1 MGDAFVTAQH
11 PAGFIHKVAGDVL
24 LPRVPPDE
32 GRIVPVGDEAD
43 VLTVRLPGVEK
54 ALPVCQR
61 PHFRLMQNAQRE
73 LGVGQLLLGQH
84 IEDIALIL
92 AEIHRFFQEIPAVLP
107 LDPGIVAGGD
117 GVAAHQRRPVIEPP
131 ELQIAVAVNAGV
143 GGLPPLVGRG
153 EAVHD
158 LTAEFVGEIEHI
170 VGHIQLVRHAAGVLH
185 ILQRAAGAAAGDADV
200 LVAVQRHGSADAV
213 PPLLLHEGSGD
224 AGINAAAHCN
234 QYPFHQ
240 TMGQPPSQCSQSGNL
255 L

>member
-1 MGDAFVTAQH
+1 MPVAGLGAAPELPGRHVPRDPVERSGGQLPGKQRLVPAEDHLIPFRVDGLYIQRFVGGNPQSLPLADGIVGDAFVTAQH

-107 LDPGIVAGGD
+107 LDPGIVA
-117 GVAAHQRRPVIEPP
+117 R
-131 ELQIAVAVNAGV
+131 
-143 GGLPPLVGRG
+143 
-153 EAVHD
+153 
-158 LTAEFVGEIEHI
+158 
-170 VGHIQLVRHAAGVLH
+170 
-185 ILQRAAGAAAGDADV
+185 
-200 LVAVQRHGSADAV
+200 S
-213 PPLLLHEGSGD
+213 
-224 AGINAAAHCN
+224 
-234 QYPFHQ
+234 
-240 TMGQPPSQCSQSGNL
+240 
-255 L
+255 